1 MCVRVVVFGGRGE
14 ERFGFGGAVF
24 RVAVPGAGERDFGV
38 GDGDGAGG
46 GFASCGFR
54 DLDAGG
60 LLGLDLRPPCRVDV
74 DSGVVWFGLPLQGA
88 AGFGC
93 GFGCGPE
100 VRAGWPGLPG
110 FGGGLALGGD
120 GGFGLV
126 GLGGVVL
133 PPCADAARLAAAGE
147 GLEGGVLLPVVGGFG
162 VGLAGFGGGVDAA
175 AVEFLAGGAGGQ
187 PLGFVVAFPSGAGLV
202 AGLELVGEPGFP
214 GGGGAGEGGVLMVA
228 GGLVELGLAREF
240 GGAFAVL
247 ARCGRRCRAGRL
259 RRPGRRRGRRARAGR
274 G

>member
-1 MCVRVVVFGGRGE
+1 MCARVVVFGGRGE
-14 ERFGFGGAVF
+14 ERFGFGVGGRSGV
-24 RVAVPGAGERDFGV
+24 VVPGAVERDFGV

-46 GFASCGFR
+46 GFAACGFR

-74 DSGVVWFGLPLQGA
+74 GGVGACLRLPLQGGA
-88 AGFGC
+88 RFGC
-93 GFGCGPE
+93 GFGC
-100 VRAGWPGLPG
+100 RRAAAGWPGLSG

-126 GLGGVVL
+126 GLGGVLL

-162 VGLAGFGGGVDAA
+162 VGLAGFGGGLDAA

-187 PLGFVVAFPSGAGLV
+187 PLGFVVAFPPGAGLV
-202 AGLELVGEPGFP
+202 GGLELVGQPGFP
-214 GGGGAGEGGVLMVA
+214 GGGGAGEGGVLVAA
-228 GGLVELGLAREF
+228 GGLVELGLPREF
-240 GGAFAVL
+240 GGGVRG
-247 ARCGRRCRAGRL
+247 ARSIW
-259 RRPGRRRGRRARAGR
+259 RPMSGGAASAAWA
-274 G
+274 